1 MEIALTDDDLRKQQ
15 ANAQFRK
22 AQQAADGKKA
32 MAEYEAEAAATRAKT
47 AKLRELRLARDAAAA
62 PATPAAP
69 APVKMAP
76 KKKGK
81 RPSGSLSAWLKAR
94 EDSGHNN

>member
-1 MEIALTDDDLRKQQ
+1 MEIALTDDLRKQQ

-32 MAEYEAEAAATRAKT
+32 MADYEAEAAAIRIKT
-47 AKLRELRLARDAAAA
+47 AKLRELRLARDATTPPEAAAA
-62 PATPAAP
+62 PAA
-69 APVKMAP
+69 VKKGG
-76 KKKGK
+76 KKKAK
-81 RPSGSLSAWLKAR
+81 SPSGSLSAWLKGR

>member
-1 MEIALTDDDLRKQQ
+1 LTDEDSRKQQ

-32 MAEYEAEAAATRAKT
+32 MAEYEAEAAALRSRT

-62 PATPAAP
+62 SAAP
-69 APVKMAP
+69 AAAPPVKKAA
-76 KKKGK
+76 KKKAKG
-81 RPSGSLSAWLKAR
+81 PSGSLASWLKDR